1 MGLSLSGFLFVAGNG
16 VILRQ
21 SILIFFG
28 VLFFQISWAS
38 LLVLEVQDENLDT
51 HAADVSDI
59 ACRYFPGDCVLQFA
73 VSFSKAEYVLL
84 EPFVESARVV
94 NLSLG
99 YQKPKQ
105 TSSPHELGPTE
116 DYEALLNLYSE
127 QMDVFDNMFLNHPQT
142 LFVIAA
148 GNGINMAGFSTGGV
162 PLSKKYALQPAYS
175 FYNNT
180 IKVASVNKAGFLGL
194 NDAETAEIMDYS
206 NYSLTSVDVAAPV
219 ELDRGGQILRGTS
232 FAAPYVSRLAHKIL
246 NQYPQ
251 ITPQQMIEILIKS
264 SYVVNIERAIEI
276 SQDYRDH
283 GDESLW
289 GRLEKK
295 AKGLKEREAL
305 LKEMGGILLVKS
317 GGVVV
322 EAAALAC
329 ASHFVEEPQA
339 IESACLRAHQEVLA
353 ASVQRQVQL
362 QHLWR
367 LRQL

>member
-21 SILIFFG
+21 SILIFLG

-73 VSFSKAEYVLL
+73 VSFSRAEYVLL
-84 EPFVESARVV
+84 KPFVESARVV

-105 TSSPHELGPTE
+105 ASSPHELGPTE

-127 QMDVFDNMFLNHPQT
+127 QMDVFDDMFVNHSQT

-162 PLSKKYALQPAYS
+162 PLSKKYALQPAVSAYS
-175 FYNNT
+175 NT
-180 IKVASVNKAGFLGL
+180 IKVASVNRVGFVGTD
-194 NDAETAEIMDYS
+194 DAESAEIMDYS
-206 NYSLTSVDVAAPV
+206 NYSLTAVDVAAPV
-219 ELDRGGQILRGTS
+219 ELNVHGELLRGTS

-246 NQYPQ
+246 NQYPN
-251 ITPQQMIEILIKS
+251 IKPQQMIEILIKS
-264 SYVVNIERAIEI
+264 SFVVNLERAIEI

-305 LKEMGGILLVKS
+305 LKEIGPILLVKS

-322 EAAALAC
+322 EASAQMC
-329 ASHFVEEPQA
+329 ARLFMEEQQT
-339 IESACLRAHQEVLA
+339 IESACLKAQQDIFALND
-353 ASVQRQVQL
+353 QRQHQL
-362 QHLWR
+362 RQLWR
-367 LRQL
+367 LREI